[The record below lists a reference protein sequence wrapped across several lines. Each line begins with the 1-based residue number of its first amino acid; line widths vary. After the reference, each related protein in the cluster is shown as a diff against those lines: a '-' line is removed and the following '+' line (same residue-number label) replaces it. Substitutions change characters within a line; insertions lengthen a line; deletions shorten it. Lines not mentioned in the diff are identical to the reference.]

1 MNSDPAL
8 GHIATEVLE
17 HAKRLDQH
25 HERISKLE
33 EGHTAATAAAVAA
46 AEAAARIEHNQ
57 EGFEE
62 SIHSALVAQRT
73 QFANIAT
80 AELDAAFSRYQEK
93 KAERIA
99 EEREAAR
106 EAAKKQ
112 AAEDARADRRRKWIL
127 AIVVATLGVLSPA
140 LAAIANRISAPP
152 PAQSA
157 APVPTLDVG
166 ELARKID
173 ELEHQRH
180 DERK

>member
-8 GHIATEVLE
+8 NHLAAEVLE
-17 HAKRLDQH
+17 HGQRLNLH
-25 HERISKLE
+25 HERITKLE
-33 EGHTAATAAAVAA
+33 EGHTAAT
-46 AEAAARIEHNQ
+46 EAAAAAAAAARRIEQNQ

-62 SIHSALVAQRT
+62 SIHSALVQQRT

-80 AELDAAFSRYQEK
+80 VQLDAAFARYQEQ

-99 EEREAAR
+99 EQKRED
-106 EAAKKQ
+106 E
-112 AAEDARADRRRKWIL
+112 RADKRRKWIL

-152 PAQSA
+152 PAPSA
-157 APVPTLDVG
+157 APAPTIDLG

-173 ELEHQRH
+173 ELDHQRH